1 MESQFENRYT
11 STRKMVAEFGRKH
24 AVGPRPWTLALLPVV
39 LLIAWF
45 YFSEDNYIMCLY
57 WCAVLLLVQ
66 LLPQYYAW
74 AAERNTKRLNDG
86 MVPPVTVSFG
96 DTIELEEGVTRLTV
110 HYRNIRRVVR
120 LKRSYVLLTSR
131 RTGVMLREDGFTKGT
146 FPEFKQFLRE
156 KRPDLNI
163 PE

>member
-1 MESQFENRYT
+1 MEPLFINHYQADFR
-11 STRKMVAEFGRKH
+11 MLAEFGRKH
-24 AVGPRPWTLALLPVV
+24 AIGPRPWTFVFAPFVV
-39 LLIAWF
+39 IFSLYYMSMGDYHLGIAWF
-45 YFSEDNYIMCLY
+45 VMLTLY
-57 WCAVLLLVQ
+57 AM
-66 LLPQYYAW
+66 PYYYAW
-74 AAERNTKRLNDG
+74 MAIRASKQLNDG
-86 MVPPVTVSFG
+86 MVPPATISFG

-131 RTGVMLREDGFTKGT
+131 RTGVMIREDGFTKGT